1 MDHTENSLVKNKGIF
16 YRQSGRDQYLDT
28 YISYIQKYPVSP
40 YKQKKYNLSK
50 VQVHTMNELKD
61 DPDII
66 IKEADKG
73 SGIVI
78 MEQRYYSSQNYMQC
92 YKIKRLM

>member
-1 MDHTENSLVKNKGIF
+1 MDHTEKSLVKNKGAF
-16 YRQSGRDQYLDT
+16 YPQSGRDQYLDT
-28 YISYIQKYPVSP
+28 YISYIQKNPVSP
-40 YKQKKYNLSK
+40 NKQKKYNLSK
-50 VQVHTMNELKD
+50 VQVQAMNELKD

-78 MEQRYYSSQNYMQC
+78 MDRRYYS
-92 YKIKRLM
+92 